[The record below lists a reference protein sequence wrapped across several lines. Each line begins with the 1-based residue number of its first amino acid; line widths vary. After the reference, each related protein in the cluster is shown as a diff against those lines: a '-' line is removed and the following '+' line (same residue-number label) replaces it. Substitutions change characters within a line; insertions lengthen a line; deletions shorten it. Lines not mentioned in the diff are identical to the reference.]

1 MTINK
6 TKSMMVSPAVNTP
19 RKRNFWGATP
29 KGRHS
34 KKESV
39 AILTVLRDYLGIAD
53 KEREVTRIL
62 NSGLVKLDGKVVKER
77 RFGVGFMDLV
87 TVDQVNANYRILYD
101 RKGRLSAVA
110 DNKNTGIKLV
120 KVTGKKSTGKGTYSI
135 TFHDGQNVLTQDASI
150 KPNDVLVISVPD
162 KKIDQILK
170 LGQGARVF
178 MTGGLHVGETGTIKS
193 IEVKESSQSNLVT
206 LEEGFSTTID
216 NVFVIGNSNYSFDL
230 GEGGSVK

>member
-1 MTINK
+1 
-6 TKSMMVSPAVNTP
+6 
-19 RKRNFWGATP
+19 
-29 KGRHS
+29 
-34 KKESV
+34 
-39 AILTVLRDYLGIAD
+39 
-53 KEREVTRIL
+53 
-62 NSGLVKLDGKVVKER
+62 
-77 RFGVGFMDLV
+77 MDLV

-216 NVFVIGNSNYSFDL
+216 NVFVIGNSKYSFDL
-230 GEGGSVK
+230 GAGGSVK